1 LLGWQSLVILLLSK
15 DRPGH
20 GGGVIRKRGSGL
32 QVQVYAG
39 RDPLTGRKRWVSR
52 QVPGQTKAAYRQAKK
67 VEAELLEQV
76 DRGEQRGSRTR
87 TVGELV
93 ERWFTWRQQVKPISP
108 VTVANYRGA
117 IDRYILPTL
126 GRAKVREVDAA
137 TLDALYA
144 QVRAHGGRCRA
155 CWQRIRRGGPPL
167 RAGERYRP
175 QPDAEEQVH
184 EPDCARGWP
193 LSASAVREVHTVLSG
208 AFKQAVA
215 WGWAGHNPAK
225 LATPPSA
232 GKSGVSPPH
241 ARDVARL
248 LAAAMAEDPELGL
261 FLRLAVVLGAR
272 RGELVGLKW
281 RDVDLDGG
289 AVLIASSVARV
300 AGRPLLD
307 KDTKTHAKRRV
318 AIGAETVELLR
329 AHRLRQAETALA
341 CGVSLPPGA
350 YVFSRTA
357 DAGKPI
363 SPEWISHRL
372 QELTARLGVRCR
384 LHHLRHFMVTQLVA
398 GGVDLRTV
406 SGRAGHA
413 DGHMTLGTYA
423 HFQQAQDRHAAEFM
437 DELLVAAATDS
448 R

>member
-1 LLGWQSLVILLLSK
+1 
-15 DRPGH
+15 
-20 GGGVIRKRGSGL
+20 VIRKRGSGL

-39 RDPLTGRKRWVSR
+39 RDPLTGRKRWISR
-52 QVPGQTKAAYRQAKK
+52 QVPGQTKASHRQAKK

-87 TVGELV
+87 TIGELV
-93 ERWFTWRQQVKPISP
+93 ERWFTWRQQVRPISP

-117 IDRYILPTL
+117 IDRYILPAL
-126 GRAKVREVDAA
+126 GRAKIREVDAA

-144 QVRAHGGRCRA
+144 QVRAHGGKCRV
-155 CWQRIRRGGPPL
+155 CWQRIRRGEPPL

-175 QPDAEEQVH
+175 GPGVGEQVH

-225 LATPPSA
+225 LATAPGA
-232 GKSGVSPPH
+232 GKRGVSPPD
-241 ARDVARL
+241 AEGVARL
-248 LAAAMAEDPELGL
+248 LTAAMEQDPELGL

-272 RGELVGLKW
+272 RGELIGLKW
-281 RDVDLDGG
+281 RDVDLDAG

-318 AIGAETVELLR
+318 AVGADTVELLK
-329 AHRLRQAETALA
+329 AHRVRQAETALA
-341 CGVSLPPGA
+341 SGATLPADA
-350 YVFSRTA
+350 YLFSRTA
-357 DAGKPI
+357 DASKPI
-363 SPEWISHRL
+363 SPEWITHGFGKL
-372 QELTARLGVRCR
+372 AARLGVPAR
-384 LHHLRHFMVTQLVA
+384 LHDLRHFMVTQLVA
-398 GGVDLRTV
+398 GGVDWRTV
-406 SGRAGHA
+406 SGRVGHA

-437 DELLVAAATDS
+437 DELLVAAVTDS

>member
-1 LLGWQSLVILLLSK
+1 
-15 DRPGH
+15 
-20 GGGVIRKRGSGL
+20 VIRKRGSGL

-39 RDPLTGRKRWVSR
+39 RDPFTGRKRWVSR

-87 TVGELV
+87 TVAELV

-117 IDRYILPTL
+117 IDRYVLPAL
-126 GRAKVREVDAA
+126 GRAKLREVDAA

-144 QVRAHGGRCRA
+144 QVRAHGGRCRV
-155 CWQRIRRGGPPL
+155 CWQRVRRGKPPL
-167 RAGERYRP
+167 RVGERYRP
-175 QPDAEEQVH
+175 QPDGDEQVH
-184 EPDCARGWP
+184 EPDCVRGWA

-215 WGWAGHNPAK
+215 WGWSGHNPAK

-232 GKSGVSPPH
+232 GKSGVSPP
-241 ARDVARL
+241 AATDVARL

-272 RGELVGLKW
+272 RGELCGLKW
-281 RDVDLDGG
+281 RDVDLAAG

-318 AIGAETVELLR
+318 AIGAETIELLK
-329 AHRLRQAETALA
+329 AHRRRQAEAALA
-341 CGVSLPPGA
+341 CGANLPPDA

-357 DAGKPI
+357 DASTPV
-363 SPEWISHRL
+363 SPEWITHRL
-372 QELTARLGVRCR
+372 QDLADRLGVRCR
-384 LHHLRHFMVTQLVA
+384 LHDLRHFMVTQLVA

-437 DELLVAAATDS
+437 DELLVAAVTNS

>member
-1 LLGWQSLVILLLSK
+1 M
-15 DRPGH
+15 
-20 GGGVIRKRGSGL
+20 IRKRGGSL
-32 QVQVYAG
+32 QVQVFAG
-39 RDPLTGRKRWVSR
+39 RDPFTGRKRWVSR
-52 QVPGQTKAAYRQAKK
+52 QVPGHTKASYRQAKK

-87 TVGELV
+87 TVAELV

-117 IDRYILPTL
+117 IDRYLLPAL
-126 GRAKVREVDAA
+126 GRARLREVDAA

-144 QVRAHGGRCRA
+144 QVRAHGGKCRV
-155 CWQRIRRGGPPL
+155 CWQRIRRGEPPL

-175 QPDAEEQVH
+175 QPDAAEQVH

-215 WGWAGHNPAK
+215 WGWTGHNPAK

-232 GKSGVSPPH
+232 GKGGVSPP
-241 ARDVARL
+241 AATDVARL
-248 LAAAMAEDPELGL
+248 LTAAMAEDPELGL

-272 RGELVGLKW
+272 RGELCGLKW
-281 RDVDLDGG
+281 REVDLDGG
-289 AVLIASSVARV
+289 EVLIAGSVARV

-318 AIGAETVELLR
+318 AVGGETVELLK
-329 AHRLRQAETALA
+329 AHRLRQAEAALA
-341 CGVSLPPGA
+341 CGVSLPPDA

-357 DAGKPI
+357 DASRPI
-363 SPEWISHRL
+363 SPEWITHRL
-372 QELTARLGVRCR
+372 QDLAVALGVRVR
-384 LHHLRHFMVTQLVA
+384 LHDLRHFMVTQLVA

-423 HFQQAQDRHAAEFM
+423 HFQRAQDRHAAEFM

>member
-1 LLGWQSLVILLLSK
+1 
-15 DRPGH
+15 
-20 GGGVIRKRGSGL
+20 VIRKRGSGL

-52 QVPGQTKAAYRQAKK
+52 QVQGQTKASHRQAKK

-117 IDRYILPTL
+117 IDRYILPAL
-126 GRAKVREVDAA
+126 GRAKVREIDAA

-144 QVRAHGGRCRA
+144 QVRAHGGRCRT
-155 CWQRIRRGGPPL
+155 CWQRIRRGQAPL

-175 QPDAEEQVH
+175 QPDAAELMHQ
-184 EPDCARGWP
+184 PDCARGWP

-225 LATPPSA
+225 LATPPTA
-232 GKSGVSPPH
+232 RKAQVSPPD
-241 ARDVARL
+241 AKDVARL
-248 LAAAMAEDPELGL
+248 LTAAMEQDPELGL

-281 RDVDLDGG
+281 RDVDLDAGE
-289 AVLIASSVARV
+289 VLIASSVARV

-318 AIGAETVELLR
+318 AIGPETVELLR
-329 AHRLRQAETALA
+329 AHRRRQAETALA
-341 CGVSLPPGA
+341 CGASLPPDA
-350 YVFSRTA
+350 YVFSRSV
-357 DAGKPI
+357 DASTPI
-363 SPEWISHRL
+363 SPDGVSHRF
-372 QELTARLGVRCR
+372 QELAARLGVRAR
-384 LHHLRHFMVTQLVA
+384 LHDLRHFMVTQLVA
-398 GGVDLRTV
+398 GGVDWRTV

>member
-1 LLGWQSLVILLLSK
+1 
-15 DRPGH
+15 
-20 GGGVIRKRGSGL
+20 VIRKRGSGL

-39 RDPLTGRKRWVSR
+39 RDPFTGRKRWISR
-52 QVPGQTKAAYRQAKK
+52 QVPGQTKASHRQAKK

-117 IDRYILPTL
+117 IDRYILPAL
-126 GRAKVREVDAA
+126 GRAKVREVDAG

-155 CWQRIRRGGPPL
+155 CWRRLRRGQAPL

-175 QPDAEEQVH
+175 EPDTPELVH
-184 EPDCARGWP
+184 APDCARGWA

-215 WGWAGHNPAK
+215 WGWIGHNPAK
-225 LATPPSA
+225 LATPPTA
-232 GKSGVSPPH
+232 GKAQVAPP
-241 ARDVARL
+241 AAGDVARL

-281 RDVDLDGG
+281 RDVDLDAGE
-289 AVLIASSVARV
+289 VLIASSVARV

-318 AIGAETVELLR
+318 AIGAETGELLR
-329 AHRLRQAETALA
+329 THRLRQAETALA
-341 CGVSLPPGA
+341 CGASLAPDA
-350 YVFSRTA
+350 YVFSRSV
-357 DAGKPI
+357 DASTPV
-363 SPEWISHRL
+363 SPDGVSHRF
-372 QELTARLGVRCR
+372 QELAAQLGVRAR
-384 LHHLRHFMVTQLVA
+384 LHDLRHFMVTQLVA
-398 GGVDLRTV
+398 GGVDWRTV

-423 HFQQAQDRHAAEFM
+423 HFQRAQDRKAAEFM

>member
-1 LLGWQSLVILLLSK
+1 M
-15 DRPGH
+15 
-20 GGGVIRKRGSGL
+20 IRKRRDGL

-39 RDPLTGRKRWVSR
+39 RDPLTGRKRWASR
-52 QVPGQTKAAYRQAKK
+52 QVPGQTKQSQREAKK
-67 VEAELLEQV
+67 VEAQLLEEV
-76 DRGEQRGSRTR
+76 DRGQHRGERSR

-93 ERWFTWRQQVKPISP
+93 ERWLEWRQHVRPISP
-108 VTVANYRGA
+108 VSVANYRGA
-117 IDRYILPTL
+117 IDRYILPAL
-126 GRAKVREVDAA
+126 GTAKVRQVDAA

-144 QVRAHGGRCRA
+144 QVTRHGGKCRH
-155 CWQRIRRGGPPL
+155 CWTRIRRGQAPL

-175 QPDAEEQVH
+175 RPGAAQQVH
-184 EPDCARGWP
+184 EPDCVRGWP
-193 LSASAVREVHTVLSG
+193 LSAPTAQQVHKVLSG
-208 AFKQAVA
+208 AFKQAVV
-215 WGWAGHNPAK
+215 WGWTTHNPARQ
-225 LATPPSA
+225 ATRPAGAKAEVAPPE
-232 GKSGVSPPH
+232 

-248 LAAAMAEDPELGL
+248 LTAALQQDPELGL

-281 RDVDLDGG
+281 RDVDLNAGQ
-289 AVLIASSVARV
+289 VLIASGVVRL

-318 AIGAETVELLR
+318 AVGAETVELLR
-329 AHRLRQAETALA
+329 AHRARQAAAALA
-341 CGVSLPPGA
+341 CGASLPPDA
-350 YVFSRTA
+350 YVFSRAA
-357 DAGKPI
+357 DASTPI
-363 SPEWISHRL
+363 SPDGVSHRFQQL
-372 QELTARLGVRCR
+372 AAHLGVHCR
-384 LHHLRHFMVTQLVA
+384 LHDLRHFMVTQLVA
-398 GGVDLRTV
+398 GGVDWRTV

>member
-1 LLGWQSLVILLLSK
+1 
-15 DRPGH
+15 
-20 GGGVIRKRGSGL
+20 VIRKRRDRKGL

-52 QVPGQTKAAYRQAKK
+52 QVPGQTKQSFRQAKK

-117 IDRYILPTL
+117 IERYILPAL
-126 GRAKVREVDAA
+126 GRAKVRDVDAA
-137 TLDALYA
+137 TLDALYT
-144 QVRAHGGRCRA
+144 QVRAHGGKCRA
-155 CWQRIRRGGPPL
+155 CWTRIRRGEPPL
-167 RAGERYRP
+167 RPGERYRP
-175 QPDAEEQVH
+175 QPGADEQVH
-184 EPDCARGWP
+184 EPDCARGWS

-208 AFKQAVA
+208 AFRQAVV

-225 LATPPSA
+225 LATPPGA
-232 GKSGVSPPH
+232 GKAGVSPPVGGE
-241 ARDVARL
+241 VARL
-248 LAAAMAEDPELGL
+248 LKTAMAEDPELGL

-281 RDVDLDGG
+281 RDVDLDAG
-289 AVLIASSVARV
+289 AVLIASGVVRI

-318 AIGAETVELLR
+318 AIGGDTVELLR

-341 CGVSLPPGA
+341 CGASLPPDA
-350 YVFSRTA
+350 YVFSRAA
-357 DAGKPI
+357 DASTPI
-363 SPEWISHRL
+363 SPDGVTHRFGKL
-372 QELTARLGVRCR
+372 AARLGVRTR
-384 LHHLRHFMVTQLVA
+384 LHDLRHFMVTQLVA
-398 GGVDLRTV
+398 GGVDWRTV
-406 SGRAGHA
+406 SGRVGHA

-423 HFQQAQDRHAAEFM
+423 HFQQAQDRQAAEFM
-437 DELLVAAATDS
+437 DELLGTAATDS
-448 R
+448 H

>member
-1 LLGWQSLVILLLSK
+1 
-15 DRPGH
+15 
-20 GGGVIRKRGSGL
+20 VIRKRRDRDGL

-52 QVPGQTKAAYRQAKK
+52 QVPGQTKASYRQAKK

-87 TVGELV
+87 TVAELV
-93 ERWFTWRQQVKPISP
+93 ERWFTWRQQVRPISP

-117 IDRYILPTL
+117 IDRYILPAL
-126 GRAKVREVDAA
+126 GRAKLREVDAA

-155 CWQRIRRGGPPL
+155 CWQRVRRGEAPL
-167 RAGERYRP
+167 RAGERYRS
-175 QPDAEEQVH
+175 QPEADDQVH
-184 EPDCARGWP
+184 EPDCVRGGP
-193 LSASAVREVHTVLSG
+193 LSASAVREIHTVLSG

-215 WGWAGHNPAK
+215 WGWTGHNPAK

-232 GKSGVSPPH
+232 GKGGVSPP
-241 ARDVARL
+241 AATDVARL
-248 LAAAMAEDPELGL
+248 LTVARAEDPELGL

-272 RGELVGLKW
+272 RGELCGLKW
-281 RDVDLDGG
+281 RDVDLAAGE
-289 AVLIASSVARV
+289 VLIASSVARV
-300 AGRPLLD
+300 GGQPLLD

-318 AIGAETVELLR
+318 AIGAETVELLKG
-329 AHRLRQAETALA
+329 HRLRQAEAALA
-341 CGVSLPPGA
+341 CGASLPPGA
-350 YVFSRTA
+350 YVFSRSA
-357 DAGKPI
+357 DASTPV
-363 SPEWISHRL
+363 SPEWITHRL
-372 QELTARLGVRCR
+372 QDLAARLGVRCR
-384 LHHLRHFMVTQLVA
+384 LHDLRHFMVTQLVA

-423 HFQQAQDRHAAEFM
+423 HFQQAQDRQAAEFM
-437 DELLVAAATDS
+437 DELLVAAVTDS

>member
-1 LLGWQSLVILLLSK
+1 
-15 DRPGH
+15 
-20 GGGVIRKRGSGL
+20 VIRKRGSGL

-87 TVGELV
+87 TVAELV

-117 IDRYILPTL
+117 IDRYILPAL
-126 GRAKVREVDAA
+126 GKAKLREVDAA

-144 QVRAHGGRCRA
+144 QVRAHGGRCRV
-155 CWQRIRRGGPPL
+155 CWQRVRRGEPPL

-175 QPDAEEQVH
+175 QPDATGQVH
-184 EPDCARGWP
+184 EPDCVRGGP
-193 LSASAVREVHTVLSG
+193 LSASAVREVHSVLSG
-208 AFKQAVA
+208 AFKQAMA
-215 WGWAGHNPAK
+215 WGWTAHNPAK

-232 GKSGVSPPH
+232 GKRGVSPPD
-241 ARDVARL
+241 ATDVARL

-261 FLRLAVVLGAR
+261 FVRLAVVLGAR
-272 RGELVGLKW
+272 RGELCGLKW
-281 RDVDLDGG
+281 RDVDLAAG

-318 AIGAETVELLR
+318 AVGGETVELLK
-329 AHRLRQAETALA
+329 AHRLRQAEAALA
-341 CGVSLPPGA
+341 CGASLPPDA

-357 DAGKPI
+357 DASTPV
-363 SPEWISHRL
+363 SPEWITHRL
-372 QELTARLGVRCR
+372 QDLADRLGVRCR
-384 LHHLRHFMVTQLVA
+384 LHDLRHFMVTQLVA

-437 DELLVAAATDS
+437 DELLVAAVTDS

>member
-1 LLGWQSLVILLLSK
+1 
-15 DRPGH
+15 
-20 GGGVIRKRGSGL
+20 VIRKRRDRKGL

-52 QVPGQTKAAYRQAKK
+52 QIPGQTKQSFRQAKK
-67 VEAELLEQV
+67 VEAQLLEQV

-117 IDRYILPTL
+117 IDRYILPAL
-126 GRAKVREVDAA
+126 GRAKLREVDAA

-144 QVRAHGGRCRA
+144 RVRAHGGKCRH
-155 CWQRIRRGGPPL
+155 CWTRLRRGEAPL

-175 QPDAEEQVH
+175 QPGAAEQIH

-193 LSASAVREVHTVLSG
+193 LSASAVREVHSVLSG
-208 AFKQAVA
+208 AFKQAVV

-225 LATPPSA
+225 LATPPSS
-232 GKSGVSPPH
+232 GKRGVSPPA
-241 ARDVARL
+241 ARDVGRL
-248 LAAAMAEDPELGL
+248 LTAAMAEDRELGL

-272 RGELVGLKW
+272 RGELIGLKW
-281 RDVDLDGG
+281 RDVDLDAG
-289 AVLIASSVARV
+289 AVLIANSVARV
-300 AGRPLLD
+300 VGRPLVD
-307 KDTKTHAKRRV
+307 KDTKTHAKRRI
-318 AIGAETVELLR
+318 AIGADTVELLK

-341 CGVSLPPGA
+341 VGTNLPPDA

-357 DAGKPI
+357 DASKPI
-363 SPEWISHRL
+363 SPEWITHRFGRL
-372 QELTARLGVRCR
+372 AARLGVRTR
-384 LHHLRHFMVTQLVA
+384 LHDLRHFMVTQLVA
-398 GGVDLRTV
+398 GGVDWRTV
-406 SGRAGHA
+406 SGRVGHA

-423 HFQQAQDRHAAEFM
+423 HFQQAQDRQAAEFM
-437 DELLVAAATDS
+437 DELLVAAGTDS

>member
-1 LLGWQSLVILLLSK
+1 
-15 DRPGH
+15 
-20 GGGVIRKRGSGL
+20 VIRKRRDGL

-39 RDPLTGRKRWVSR
+39 RDLLTGRKRWVSR
-52 QVPGQTKAAYRQAKK
+52 QVPGQTKAALRLAKK

-76 DRGEQRGSRTR
+76 DRGEQRGSHTR

-93 ERWFTWRQQVKPISP
+93 ERWVEWRQQVRPISP

-126 GRAKVREVDAA
+126 GRAKLREIDAA

-144 QVRAHGGRCRA
+144 QVRAHGGKCRT
-155 CWQRIRRGGPPL
+155 CWQRVRRGEAPL
-167 RAGERYRP
+167 RPGDRYRP
-175 QPDAEEQVH
+175 RPGGDEQVH
-184 EPDCARGWP
+184 EPDCVRGQP

-208 AFKQAVA
+208 AFKQAMA
-215 WGWAGHNPAK
+215 WGWTGHNPAK
-225 LATPPSA
+225 LATPPT
-232 GKSGVSPPH
+232 GGRTGVSPPD
-241 ARDVARL
+241 AASVARL
-248 LAAAMAEDPELGL
+248 LTAAMAEDPELGL

-272 RGELVGLKW
+272 RGELLGLKW
-281 RDVDLDGG
+281 RDVDLDAG

-318 AIGAETVELLR
+318 ALGAETVELLK

-341 CGVSLPPGA
+341 FGASLPPDA
-350 YVFSRTA
+350 YVLSRTA
-357 DAGKPI
+357 DASKPI
-363 SPEWISHRL
+363 SPEWITHRL
-372 QELTARLGVRCR
+372 QDLAARIGVRCR

-423 HFQQAQDRHAAEFM
+423 HFQQAQDRQAAEFM
-437 DELLVAAATDS
+437 DELLAASGTDS

>member
-1 LLGWQSLVILLLSK
+1 LLGWQSLVILL
-15 DRPGH
+15 PGEQGRL
-20 GGGVIRKRGSGL
+20 GGRVIRKRGSGL

-52 QVPGQTKAAYRQAKK
+52 QVAGQTKASHRQAKK

-93 ERWFTWRQQVKPISP
+93 EHWFTWRQQVRPISP
-108 VTVANYRGA
+108 ITVRNYRGA
-117 IDRYILPTL
+117 IERYILPAL

-144 QVRAHGGRCRA
+144 QVRAHGGKCRV
-155 CWQRIRRGGPPL
+155 CWQRIRRREPPL
-167 RAGERYRP
+167 RAGDRYRP
-175 QPDAEEQVH
+175 RPGADEQVH
-184 EPDCARGWP
+184 QPDCARGWP
-193 LSASAVREVHTVLSG
+193 LSASAVQEVHTVLSG
-208 AFKQAVA
+208 AFKQAVV

-225 LATPPSA
+225 LATAPAA
-232 GKSGVSPPH
+232 GRSGASPPD
-241 ARDVARL
+241 AEAVARL
-248 LAAAMAEDPELGL
+248 LTAAMVEDPELGL

-272 RGELVGLKW
+272 RGELIGLKW

-289 AVLIASSVARV
+289 EVLIASNVVRV
-300 AGRPLLD
+300 IGRPLLD

-318 AIGAETVELLR
+318 GVGADTVELLK
-329 AHRLRQAETALA
+329 AHRVRQAEAALA
-341 CGVSLPPGA
+341 SGASLPPDA
-350 YVFSRTA
+350 YVFSRAA
-357 DAGKPI
+357 DASKPI
-363 SPEWISHRL
+363 SPDGVSHRL
-372 QELTARLGVRCR
+372 QDLAARIGVRCR
-384 LHHLRHFMVTQLVA
+384 LHDLRHFMVTQLVA
-398 GGVDLRTV
+398 GGVDWRTV

-423 HFQQAQDRHAAEFM
+423 HFQQAQDRQAAEFM

-448 R
+448 S

>member
-1 LLGWQSLVILLLSK
+1 
-15 DRPGH
+15 
-20 GGGVIRKRGSGL
+20 VIRKRRDGL

-52 QVPGQTKAAYRQAKK
+52 QVPGQTKASYRQAKK

-76 DRGEQRGSRTR
+76 DRGEQRGSRST

-93 ERWFTWRQQVKPISP
+93 ERWVAWRQQVRPISP

-117 IDRYILPTL
+117 IDRYILPAL
-126 GRAKVREVDAA
+126 GRAKVREIDAA

-144 QVRAHGGRCRA
+144 QVRAHGGKCRV
-155 CWQRIRRGGPPL
+155 CWQRIRLGEAPL

-175 QPDAEEQVH
+175 RPGADEHIH
-184 EPDCARGWP
+184 EPDCARGRS

-208 AFKQAVA
+208 AFKQAMA

-225 LATPPSA
+225 LATPPTT
-232 GKSGVSPPH
+232 GRTGVSPPD
-241 ARDVARL
+241 AASVARL
-248 LAAAMAEDPELGL
+248 LTAAMAEDPELGL

-272 RGELVGLKW
+272 RGELLGLKW
-281 RDVDLDGG
+281 RDVDLAAGE
-289 AVLIASSVARV
+289 VLIASSVARV
-300 AGRPLLD
+300 VGRPLLD

-318 AIGAETVELLR
+318 ALGAETVELLK

-341 CGVSLPPGA
+341 FGASLPPDA
-350 YVFSRTA
+350 YVLSRTA
-357 DAGKPI
+357 DASKPI
-363 SPEWISHRL
+363 SPEWITHRL
-372 QELTARLGVRCR
+372 QDLATRIGVRCR
-384 LHHLRHFMVTQLVA
+384 LHYLRHFMVTQLVA

-423 HFQQAQDRHAAEFM
+423 HFQQAQDRQAAEFM
-437 DELLVAAATDS
+437 DELLAASSTDS

>member
-1 LLGWQSLVILLLSK
+1 
-15 DRPGH
+15 
-20 GGGVIRKRGSGL
+20 VIRKRGSGL

-39 RDPLTGRKRWVSR
+39 RDPLTGRKRWISR
-52 QVPGQTKAAYRQAKK
+52 QVPGQTKASQRQAKK

-87 TVGELV
+87 TVAELV
-93 ERWFTWRQQVKPISP
+93 ERWFTWRQQVRPISP

-117 IDRYILPTL
+117 IDRYILPAL

-144 QVRAHGGRCRA
+144 QVRAHGGKCRV
-155 CWQRIRRGGPPL
+155 CWRRIRRREPPL
-167 RAGERYRP
+167 RAGERYRLG
-175 QPDAEEQVH
+175 PDVGEQVH

-193 LSASAVREVHTVLSG
+193 LSASAVQEVHTVLSG

-225 LATPPSA
+225 LATAPAA
-232 GKSGVSPPH
+232 GKSGASPPD
-241 ARDVARL
+241 AKGVARL
-248 LAAAMAEDPELGL
+248 LTAAMVEDPELGL

-272 RGELVGLKW
+272 RGELIGLKW
-281 RDVDLDGG
+281 RDVDLDSG

-300 AGRPLLD
+300 VGRPLLD

-318 AIGAETVELLR
+318 AVGAETVELLK
-329 AHRLRQAETALA
+329 AHRVRQAETALA
-341 CGVSLPPGA
+341 CGGSLSPDA
-350 YVFSRTA
+350 YLFSRTA
-357 DAGKPI
+357 DASKPI
-363 SPEWISHRL
+363 SPEWITHRFGKL
-372 QELTARLGVRCR
+372 AARLGVPAR
-384 LHHLRHFMVTQLVA
+384 LHDLRHFMVTQLVA
-398 GGVDLRTV
+398 GGVDWRTV

-413 DGHMTLGTYA
+413 DGHMTLGTHA